1 MKIAKNQVW
10 LITGAAS
17 GIGKLMAEALLMRET
32 IVVLVDIN
40 KEALI
45 AVEKDFL
52 NRGFKAHAVVG
63 DLSKPETFLEL
74 KQEIHSRVGKIHG
87 LINNAGVVFGG
98 EFEKVEWKKHAL
110 TYQINTLG
118 PVGLT
123 HAFMPDFLEHTKN
136 GKDVHVVNIASAS
149 GFVGL
154 PYGSTY
160 AASKWAMIGFSDSL
174 RLEVKERGLY
184 NFHVTTVCPS
194 YIATGMFQGVRA
206 PLMLP
211 WLKPEEIVLKI
222 LRGIEMDKAFIRE
235 PFLVKTIDLLK
246 GIMPQGIYD
255 AISKFLGVT
264 TSMYQW
270 RGRN

>member
-1 MKIAKNQVW
+1 MQISKNQVW

-17 GIGKLMAEALLMRET
+17 GIGKLMAKNLLMRET
-32 IVVLVDIN
+32 IVVLLDVN
-40 KEALI
+40 KEAVFE
-45 AVEKDFL
+45 AEKEFKSL
-52 NRGFKAHAVVG
+52 GFKAHAIVG
-63 DLSKPETFLEL
+63 DLSKPETFLEI
-74 KQEIHSRVGKIHG
+74 KQQVHSKVGKIHG

-98 EFEKVEWKKHAL
+98 EFEKVDWQKHAL
-110 TYQINTLG
+110 TYQINSMA
-118 PVGLT
+118 PVCLT
-123 HAFMPDFLEHTKN
+123 HVFMQDFLEHVKSD
-136 GKDVHVVNIASAS
+136 KEVHVVNIASAS

-174 RLEVKERGLY
+174 RLEMKERKLL

-194 YIATGMFQGVRA
+194 YISTGMFNGVRA

-211 WLKPEEIVLKI
+211 WLKPDVIVAKI
-222 LRGIEMDKAFIRE
+222 IQGIENNKAFIRE

-246 GIMPQGIYD
+246 GLLPLFLYD
-255 AISKFLGVT
+255 GISKMLGVT
-264 TSMYQW
+264 TSMHHW

>member
-1 MKIAKNQVW
+1 MRILKNQVW

-17 GIGKLMAEALLMRET
+17 GIGKLMAEGLLMRET
-32 IVVLVDIN
+32 VVVLVDIN

-45 AVEKDFL
+45 NVEKEFL
-52 NRGFKAHAVVG
+52 ERSFKAHAVVG

-74 KQEIHSRVGKIHG
+74 KQVVHAKVGKIHG

-98 EFEKVEWKKHAL
+98 EFEKVDWQKHAL

-118 PVGLT
+118 PVGLVHT
-123 HAFMPDFLEHTKN
+123 FMTDFLENIKS
-136 GKDVHVVNIASAS
+136 GKEVHVVNIASAS

-174 RLEVKERGLY
+174 RLEMKERGLSD
-184 NFHVTTVCPS
+184 FHVTTVCPS
-194 YIATGMFQGVRA
+194 YISTGMFQGVRA

-222 LRGIEMDKAFIRE
+222 LRGIENDSAFIKE

-246 GIMPQGIYD
+246 GLMPLGIYD

-264 TSMYQW
+264 TSMHHW
-270 RGRN
+270 RGR

>member
-1 MKIAKNQVW
+1 MKITKNQVW
-10 LITGAAS
+10 LVTGAAS
-17 GIGKLMAEALLMRET
+17 GIGKLMAESLLMRET

-40 KEALI
+40 KEALNI
-45 AVEKDFL
+45 LEKEFL
-52 NRGFKAHAVVG
+52 ERGFKAHAVVA

-74 KQEIHSRVGKIHG
+74 KQVVHSKVGKIHG

-98 EFEKVEWKKHAL
+98 EIEKVDWQKHAL

-118 PVGLT
+118 PVGLVHT
-123 HAFMPDFLEHTKN
+123 FMADFLDYVKN

-154 PYGSTY
+154 PYGCTY
-160 AASKWAMIGFSDSL
+160 ASSKWALIGFSDSL
-174 RLEVKERGLY
+174 RLEMKERRLE

-206 PLMLP
+206 PLMIP
-211 WLKPEEIVLKI
+211 WLKPDEIVLKI
-222 LRGIEMDKAFIRE
+222 LDGIEANKAFIKE

-246 GIMPQGIYD
+246 GLLPLGIYD
-255 AISKFLGVT
+255 VISKILGVT
-264 TSMYQW
+264 TSMHHW
-270 RGRN
+270 RGR